1 VRRTP
6 QSFIIMITSLLV
18 CGLLDIAAVASALDT
33 FRALPS
39 DLQRPAPAFTLP
51 DSQGT
56 PLALSALH
64 GKVVVVR
71 FWATW

>member
-1 VRRTP
+1 VPKTP
-6 QSFIIMITSLLV
+6 QSFIIVIAGLLV
-18 CGLLDIAAVASALDT
+18 CGVLDIAAVAFALDT

-39 DLQRPAPAFTLP
+39 DEQRPAPAFTLP

-56 PLALSALH
+56 PLALRALH
-64 GKVVVVR
+64 DKVVVIR